1 MAVNVVRRKELYHIM
16 PEGVITNRKWLLK
29 NNLSHHAI
37 DNLVKSNQLESI
49 SKGVYVRNRT
59 KISWQSL
66 VFSLQS
72 IFQTDLVVG
81 GITALEIQGL
91 SHYLSL
97 AENKIVHLYG
107 NDVIPE
113 WVTNLSLNTNFVR
126 HTTNSLLGKSEEEN
140 KIESNKNSRLHSFT
154 TERNWDNE
162 SEKLIISTPERAYL
176 EVLLDVPQKVTFE
189 HADQLMQGLTTLS
202 PKSLQKLLEECK
214 NVKVKRLFF
223 WFAERHN
230 YVWLNKINRE
240 TITLG
245 SGNRMIAKGGKL
257 DTKYKITVP
266 EWL

>member
-1 MAVNVVRRKELYHIM
+1 MAVNVVRRKELYQIM
-16 PEGVITNRKWLLK
+16 PEGVITTRKWLME

-49 SKGVYVRNRT
+49 SKGVYVRNKT
-59 KISWQSL
+59 KITWQS
-66 VFSLQS
+66 VVYSLQS
-72 IFQTDLVVG
+72 ILKTDLVVG
-81 GITALEIQGL
+81 GLTALEMQGL

-97 AENKIVHLYG
+97 SENKTVHLYG
-107 NDVIPE
+107 NEVIPE
-113 WVTNLSLNTNFVR
+113 WVMNLNLNVNFVR
-126 HTTNSLLGKSEEEN
+126 HTSNSLFGKSAAEN
-140 KIESNKNSRLHSFT
+140 EMESNKKNRLHSFT
-154 TERNWDNE
+154 TERDWDND
-162 SEKLIISTPERAYL
+162 SEKLIVSSPERAFL
-176 EVLLDVPQKVTFE
+176 EVLLDVPQKMTFE

-202 PKSLQKLLEECK
+202 PRSLQKVLEECQ

-245 SGNRMIAKGGKL
+245 AGNRMIVKGGKL
-257 DTKYKITVP
+257 DNKYKITVP